1 MSADES
7 VVIDDERTVTADP
20 DVVVVGAGPGGCVL
34 SYLLARSG
42 VETVLLERHAD
53 LDREFRGY
61 FFQPLV
67 LKLFERM
74 GVLNDVLELD
84 HDEIRRPAVTV
95 FGRSYDVIDLSTLP
109 ASYDYGLLMEQP
121 PLLRLFIDQASEF
134 DTFEFRPATTAND
147 LLREEE
153 RIVGVRATDR
163 KRDETV
169 ELRSRLV
176 VGADG
181 RYSTVRKA
189 AGINPGLFDSDVELL
204 WFKLPADAV
213 GTAAQGRI
221 ESEGILLYFGLGAED
236 AQAGWFVEKGTY
248 PEIRERGIDNLR
260 RRVAAVDP
268 TIARHLQSFDQ
279 CSLLRIE
286 PGLSETWTKDGLLL
300 LGDAA
305 HVASPVGG
313 QGNGLAIQD
322 AVVAH
327 STIVTVLE
335 EANGTL
341 PNEQLKR
348 FESLRRPAIEEVL
361 HLQRRGERALSWYV
375 HHHDSIPAWV
385 GGPLAR
391 TLFAMLPKTA
401 TFQRTWETF
410 ALGSEPIYMDT
421 AAFESPP

>member
-1 MSADES
+1 MTEDEG
-7 VVIDDERTVTADP
+7 TATATA

-67 LKLFERM
+67 LRLFEEM
-74 GVLNDVLELD
+74 GVLSDVLALD
-84 HDEIRRPAVTV
+84 HDEIRSPAVTA
-95 FGRSYDVIDLSTLP
+95 FGRSYDVVDISTLP
-109 ASYDYGLLMEQP
+109 ASHDYGLLMEQP
-121 PLLRLFIDQASEF
+121 PLLRFFIDRAREF
-134 DTFEFRPATTAND
+134 DAFEFRPATTAND
-147 LLREEE
+147 LLREDG
-153 RIVGVRATDR
+153 RVVGVSATDR
-163 KRDETV
+163 ERDEKL

-181 RYSTVRKA
+181 RYSTVREA
-189 AGINPGLFDSDVELL
+189 AGIDPGLFDSDVELL

-221 ESEGILLYFGLGAED
+221 EGEGILLYFGLGAED

-248 PEIRERGIDNLR
+248 PAIRERGIDALR
-260 RRVAAVDP
+260 RRIAAVDP
-268 TIARHLQSFDQ
+268 TIARHLRSFDQ

-286 PGLSETWTKDGLLL
+286 PGLSETWTRDGLLL

-327 STIVTVLE
+327 STVVTALE
-335 EANGTL
+335 GADGAL
-341 PNEQLKR
+341 PNERLAR
-348 FESLRRPAIEEVL
+348 FESRRRPAVEEVL
-361 HLQRRGERALSWYV
+361 RLQRRGERALSWYV
-375 HHHDSIPAWV
+375 RHRDSIPAWV
-385 GGPLAR
+385 GSPLTRA
-391 TLFAMLPKTA
+391 LFAVLPETA
-401 TFQRTWETF
+401 SFRRTWETF
-410 ALGSEPIYMDT
+410 ALGPEPVSVDT